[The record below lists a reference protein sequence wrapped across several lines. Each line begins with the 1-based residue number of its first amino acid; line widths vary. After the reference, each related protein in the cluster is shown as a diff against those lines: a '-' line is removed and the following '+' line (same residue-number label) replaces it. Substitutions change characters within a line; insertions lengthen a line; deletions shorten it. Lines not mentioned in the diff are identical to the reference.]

1 MKRLLAGF
9 SLFACVLAAQTQT
22 VPVTCSAATLSG
34 TRSLVLTGRSVLST
48 GQFSKSYYGVGTA
61 TFDGAGNVTF
71 NLTTDTNQAQ
81 NAVQTLSGIY
91 TLPSNCAGTLNIIT
105 GDVAAFTLIPYNS
118 GKNFT
123 LTGEDATYNLS
134 GSGAT
139 QPTACLTSTLSGAYT
154 FSGNGF
160 PIASSVIAGVDT
172 LSGLLQFDGAGSI
185 SGTWS
190 VATNGALT
198 PAAVSGTYSVS
209 SPSCVASATI
219 SDANGNAYSLAFTV
233 TSTDGANFS
242 VIGASATSLFSASGH
257 STFTNPGL
265 AVGNAAGVTGG
276 TPPGSLFSIYGF
288 NLASGQAQPTSF
300 PLPTTDGSAT
310 VTVNNEAVPLTY
322 VDKEQIN
329 AQMPLDIQ
337 PGVATLVVK
346 TGTAQSNSVAIAIP
360 STPVPGVFI
369 YGSNHAAAQNY
380 PSYTLNSS
388 SAPAIVGEVVIVY
401 FTGGGAVHG
410 ASSIITGHA
419 TPNEVFPVT
428 ASYSAT
434 VGGVAANVGYVGLT
448 PGFAGLYQANLTI
461 PSVPAGQH
469 PLVLTIGGVASNS
482 TTISTK

>member
-1 MKRLLAGF
+1 MTRLVAGF
-9 SLFACVLAAQTQT
+9 SLLVFALGAQAQSA
-22 VPVTCSAATLSG
+22 PVTCSAATLSG
-34 TRSLVLTGRSVLST
+34 TRSVVLNGRSVLST
-48 GQFSKSYYGVGTA
+48 GLFSKSYYGVGTA
-61 TFDGAGNVTF
+61 TFDSAGKATF

-81 NAVQTLSGIY
+81 NVAQTLSGTY
-91 TLPSNCAGTLNIIT
+91 TLPSNCAGILNITT
-105 GDVAAFTLIPYNS
+105 GDNASFTLIPYNS

-123 LTGEDATYNLS
+123 LTGQDATYSLS

-139 QPTACLTSTLSGAYT
+139 QPTACLTSTLSGNYA

-160 PIASSVIAGVDT
+160 SIAASAIAGVDT
-172 LSGLLQFDGAGSI
+172 ISGLLEFDGAGSV
-185 SGTWS
+185 SGKWS

-198 PAAVSGTYSVS
+198 PEAFSGSYSV

-219 SDANGNAYSLAFTV
+219 AGASGTAYSLAFTV

-265 AVGNAAGVTGG
+265 AVGNAAGVSGG

-288 NLASGQAQPTSF
+288 NLSSGQSQPTSF
-300 PLPTTDGSAT
+300 PLPTTGASAT

-346 TGTAQSNSVAIAIP
+346 NATAQSNSVAIAIP
-360 STPVPGVFI
+360 STPVPGVFV
-369 YGSNHAAAQNY
+369 YGSNHAVAQNY
-380 PSYTLNSS
+380 PSYALNSS
-388 SAPAIVGEVVIVY
+388 SAPASVGEVVIVY

-410 ASSIITGHA
+410 SSSIITGHA
-419 TPNEVFPVT
+419 TPNGVFPVA

-434 VGGVAANVGYVGLT
+434 VDGVAATVGFAGLT
-448 PGFAGLYQANLTI
+448 PGYAGLYQANLTI

-469 PLVLTIGGVASNS
+469 PLVLTIGGVLSNS